1 MSKTVMFMG
10 EECTIEWQEYA
21 EGGVA
26 MQLWCEE
33 GPMGK
38 ATVCVPGSGIAVDEV
53 IIKDYAENQGMLKA
67 LVDAGVVSDTGK
79 TVPCGYEVGH
89 VCKLLVTKEV

>member
-1 MSKTVMFMG
+1 MGKTVQFLG
-10 EECTIEWQEYA
+10 EECTIEWQQYA

-38 ATVCVPGSGIAVDEV
+38 ATVCMPGYKLKDNEV
-53 IIKDYAENQGMLKA
+53 IIKDYAENSGMLKA
-67 LVDAGVVSDTGK
+67 LVEAGVVRDTGE
-79 TVPCGYEVGH
+79 VAPSGYIVGN
-89 VCKLLVTKEV
+89 VCELLVKPE